1 MLGVIGGNII
11 VNSEE
16 HNKEHPIV
24 YEALA
29 EEGEPREI
37 LIETKVE
44 WTEERIIEE
53 IKNTFPE
60 QPERMVKV
68 ARCESGIK
76 NVPGKLSDDGG
87 IFQINIT
94 HKEEL
99 EKQGLDRYNIAD
111 NIKFARYLYD
121 HGGLSHWKAS
131 KECWSK

>member
-11 VNSEE
+11 VNAEQF
-16 HNKEHPIV
+16 NKAHPIE
-24 YEALA
+24 YAQA
-29 EEGEPREI
+29 QKPPQEI
-37 LIETKVE
+37 LIETKIE

-53 IKNTFPE
+53 IKKTFPE

-76 NVPGKLSDDGG
+76 NVPGQLSDDGG

-94 HKEEL
+94 HKEVL
-99 EKQGLDRYNIAD
+99 EEQGLDRFDIGD

-131 KECWSK
+131 KDCWSK